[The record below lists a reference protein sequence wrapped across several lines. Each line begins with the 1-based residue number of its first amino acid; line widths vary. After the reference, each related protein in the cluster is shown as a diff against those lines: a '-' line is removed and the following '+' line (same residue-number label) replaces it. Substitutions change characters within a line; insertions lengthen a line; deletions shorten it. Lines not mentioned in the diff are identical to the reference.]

1 MEKRDNFVEGKIFL
15 PLVRFALPV
24 LAALFLQTM
33 YGAVDLLIVGQFGGA
48 AADIYVSAVATGSQV
63 MHTLTV
69 VITGLA
75 MGLTVFVGIKIGA
88 GQREEAGRIIGSG
101 VVLFALIS
109 LGLTVLMI
117 GFAPQLASLMNAP
130 QAAYRETVAYILIC
144 SAGTVF
150 ITGYNLVGSI
160 FRGIGDS
167 KMPLITVAIAC
178 VLNIAA
184 DLLFVAV
191 FHMGAAGAAVATVM
205 AQAASVVISLMIIRK
220 RTLPFSFAK
229 NYIRMEKNYARKTLQ
244 LGLPIALQD
253 LLVSV
258 SFLFITSIINSL
270 GLTASA
276 GVGVAQKL
284 CGFLM
289 LVPSS
294 YMQAMSAFVAQNI
307 GAKKPERAKRALLCG
322 IASSLVAGVVMCCA
336 TFFRGELLAGI
347 FAKDLPIIL
356 AAADYLKAYAVDC
369 LLTAFL
375 FCFIGYCNGCGYT
388 TFVMVQGIVGAF
400 GVRLPVSWF
409 VSRMEGVS
417 LFHIGLA
424 TPASTFVQILLF
436 GGFFLWK
443 SRQEKAALEN

>member
-1 MEKRDNFVEGKIFL
+1 MEKRDNFVEGEIFL

-220 RTLPFSFAK
+220 RTLPFSFARS
-229 NYIRMEKNYARKTLQ
+229 YIRLEKIYARKTLQ
-244 LGLPIALQD
+244 LGIPIALQD
-253 LLVSV
+253 
-258 SFLFITSIINSL
+258 T
-270 GLTASA
+270 
-276 GVGVAQKL
+276 
-284 CGFLM
+284 CR
-289 LVPSS
+289 P
-294 YMQAMSAFVAQNI
+294 
-307 GAKKPERAKRALLCG
+307 
-322 IASSLVAGVVMCCA
+322 
-336 TFFRGELLAGI
+336 
-347 FAKDLPIIL
+347 
-356 AAADYLKAYAVDC
+356 
-369 LLTAFL
+369 
-375 FCFIGYCNGCGYT
+375 
-388 TFVMVQGIVGAF
+388 
-400 GVRLPVSWF
+400 
-409 VSRMEGVS
+409 
-417 LFHIGLA
+417 
-424 TPASTFVQILLF
+424 
-436 GGFFLWK
+436 
-443 SRQEKAALEN
+443 